1 MMVTGIQS
9 SANSADTTTTPAAS
23 GASKSMGLGRDAFMK
38 LMLTQMRQQDPLNP
52 VSNTD
57 FLAQLA
63 QFNALEEMVQLNQT
77 MTNFVHGQQ
86 LSQASALIGKQAS
99 GLDKQG
105 LPVSGVV
112 SEVHVAGDEVMLT
125 IGASQLALSSVHSV
139 EEVPADVS

>member
-9 SANSADTTTTPAAS
+9 SANSADTTATATASATTKVS
-23 GASKSMGLGRDAFMK
+23 GLGRDAFMK
-38 LMLTQMRQQDPLNP
+38 LMLAQMRQQDPLNP
-52 VSNTD
+52 MDNTD

-77 MTNFVHGQQ
+77 MVNFVHSQQ

-99 GLDKQG
+99 GLDDQG
-105 LPVSGVV
+105 QPISGVV
-112 SEVHVAGDEVMLT
+112 SEVHVAGDEVMLS